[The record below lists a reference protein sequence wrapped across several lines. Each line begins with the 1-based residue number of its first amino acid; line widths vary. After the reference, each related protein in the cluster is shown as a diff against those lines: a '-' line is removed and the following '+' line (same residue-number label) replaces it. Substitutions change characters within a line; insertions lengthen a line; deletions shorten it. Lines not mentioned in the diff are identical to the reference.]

1 MIYVLEDDDNIRKL
15 ISYSLQ
21 KDGFEVEGFSLPSTF
36 WAALEE
42 ATPDLVLLDL
52 MLPEED
58 GLSIL
63 KKIKDRVQTQDI
75 PVIIVSARD
84 SEFDTVNGLELGADD
99 YIAKPFSMI
108 ELSARVHAVLRR
120 FHKVSSHLLT
130 WDGGLVVD
138 LHKRQVSVHHE
149 SIDLSYKEFELL
161 VMLLKADGNVVSRS
175 ELLASIWGEFYDNS
189 RTLDVHIRK
198 LRKKLGLVLDIDII
212 NTVKSVGYQVVHHA

>member
-1 MIYVLEDDDNIRKL
+1 MIYVIEDDDNIRKL
-15 ISYSLQ
+15 VSYSLK
-21 KDGFEVEGFSLPSTF
+21 KDGFEAEGFALPSAF
-36 WAALEE
+36 WLALG
-42 ATPDLVLLDL
+42 DLRPELIILDL

-63 KKIKDRVQTQDI
+63 KKLKASSTISDI

-120 FHKVSSHLLT
+120 FHKVDSHLLT
-130 WDGGLVVD
+130 WDSVLVID
-138 LHKRQVSVHHE
+138 LKKRILRIHNEPV
-149 SIDLSYKEFELL
+149 DLSYKEFELL
-161 VMLLKADGNVVSRS
+161 AMLLKANGNVVSRS
-175 ELLASIWGEFYDNS
+175 ELLNSIWGEFYDNS

-198 LRKKLGLVLDIDII
+198 LRKKIGAHLDYDII
-212 NTVKSVGYQVVHHA
+212 NTVKSVGYQLVHHA